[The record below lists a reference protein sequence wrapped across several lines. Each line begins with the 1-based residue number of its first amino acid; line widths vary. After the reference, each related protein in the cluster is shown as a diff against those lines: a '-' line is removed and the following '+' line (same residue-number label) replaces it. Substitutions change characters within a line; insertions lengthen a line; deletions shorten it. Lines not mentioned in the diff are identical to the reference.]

1 MASPT
6 AAASPSRALAA
17 NTTAPSPAS
26 PPRRLA
32 SAPPGVDASAVS
44 SPASAYSG
52 DLSACDPSSPL
63 LASRSEEYRLMFR
76 LPPDEV
82 LVQDFNCALQENIL
96 LQGHMYLFLHHI
108 CFYSNIFGY
117 ETKKTI
123 PLQDV
128 TDIRKAKTAAIFPN
142 AVEIVAGTKRHFFGS
157 FLARDEAYRII
168 VDAWE
173 HHVSDTR
180 LLLERQDAKSAS
192 SSDENGY
199 VLLEEGKESK
209 QDDDSSP
216 LDRPANHTAAVGGST
231 DYVDSD
237 INISKRFSKVPE
249 DRTEETVA
257 SLDPFSSEPFDD
269 DAPNVPESYTLI
281 TESKFQVPVE
291 VLFDVLFSDGAFGFL
306 DDLHK
311 KCGDKEFRCSKW
323 RLDEQGLARDVS
335 FLHPIKIYLGAKF
348 GTCQEVQKLRLYKNR
363 HIVIRTSQE
372 IGDAPYGD
380 HFIVEGIWDVEQ
392 DSLDGNSCYLRVY
405 INVAFSKKTIF
416 RGKIEQSTKDEC
428 REVFSLWIK
437 LGHDYLKQD
446 NSSRLK
452 DAEASTATNADV
464 QSGATLISENPSEN
478 TVAYM
483 ASAPYESGLS
493 TLVPPIHH
501 HQQSIGK
508 GSLASASQELWGSL
522 VSYMRSGQSG
532 PVLAV
537 MLVAIIILMQVI
549 VIVLLTRSP
558 KVLMVSHEASGSSFG
573 SYSKESLEW
582 LQKRVSLLGEEMQ
595 MAEAHMEKM
604 RHEFAWLKSHLE
616 RLEKLR
622 SRS

>member
-6 AAASPSRALAA
+6 AAASPTRALAD
-17 NTTAPSPAS
+17 TTAPSPAS

-44 SPASAYSG
+44 SPVSAHSG
-52 DLSACDPSSPL
+52 DLSACDVSSPL

-128 TDIRKAKTAAIFPN
+128 TDVRKAKTAAIFPN
-142 AVEIVAGTKRHFFGS
+142 AIEIVAGAKRHFFGS

-168 VDAWE
+168 VDGWE
-173 HHVSDTR
+173 QHVSDAR
-180 LLLERQDAKSAS
+180 LLIERQDAKSAS

-209 QDDDSSP
+209 QDEGSSP
-216 LDRPANHTAAVGGST
+216 SNRSANPTAIIGGST
-231 DYVDSD
+231 DCGDPDVST
-237 INISKRFSKVPE
+237 SKRFLKAPE
-249 DRTEETVA
+249 DGTEDNPA
-257 SLDPFSSEPFDD
+257 SLNPFNLQPFDD

-281 TESKFQVPVE
+281 MESKFQVPVE
-291 VLFDVLFSDGAFGFL
+291 VFFNVLLSDGALGFL

-311 KCGDKEFRCSKW
+311 KCGDKEFRCSNW
-323 RLDEQGLARDVS
+323 RLDEQGGLVRDVS

-348 GTCQEVQKLRLYKNR
+348 GTCQEVQKLRLYKNS
-363 HIVIRTSQE
+363 HVVIQTSQE

-392 DSLDGNSCYLRVY
+392 DSLDENSCYLRVY
-405 INVAFSKKTIF
+405 TNVAFSKRTIF

-428 REVFSLWIK
+428 REVFGLWIK
-437 LGHDYLKQD
+437 LAHDLLKQD
-446 NSSRLK
+446 SISRK
-452 DAEASTATNADV
+452 GASISMNADV
-464 QSGATLISENPSEN
+464 QSGPSLNIEGPLEN

-483 ASAPYESGLS
+483 ASAPYDSGLS
-493 TLVPPIHH
+493 SLVPPIEHR
-501 HQQSIGK
+501 QQSIGT
-508 GSLASASQELWGSL
+508 LASTSQELWGSL
-522 VSYMRSGQSG
+522 ASYMRSSQFGL
-532 PVLAV
+532 VLAV
-537 MLVAIIILMQVI
+537 MLVAIVILMQVTI
-549 VIVLLTRSP
+549 IVLLSRSP
-558 KVLMVSHEASGSSFG
+558 KVLMVSPEASASSFG
-573 SYSKESLEW
+573 SYSKESIEW
-582 LQKRVSLLGEEMQ
+582 LQKRVSLLSEEMH

-616 RLEKLR
+616 RLGRLR
-622 SRS
+622 SSS